1 VGVDLQPNDATGC
14 CDEYRAVDLGGADAF
29 TALSALPSPDL
40 ILHAGGV
47 SGLMVE
53 TDNPA
58 RIGAINIAGTMAIFE
73 LARTSKSRR
82 TVICSSIMAY
92 GPDRQPGALRIETEY
107 PEPISVYGASKV
119 AAEALMHA
127 FREEYRVDAVALR
140 FGHVYGVGRTTQ
152 CFVNEMLK
160 ALREQRPCHIPQA
173 SKSLRQYVHIDDVCR
188 AIDLAFAV
196 EAPPSRVFNITAGEI
211 HTLEE
216 VAKEVRQQIGAVE
229 VDFDENV
236 DLPNYR
242 IGKLSLA
249 LALAELGYEPELSL
263 AAGIQ
268 SLWRRGF
275 AP

>member
-1 VGVDLQPNDATGC
+1 V
-14 CDEYRAVDLGGADAF
+14 
-29 TALSALPSPDL
+29 
-40 ILHAGGV
+40 
-47 SGLMVE
+47 
-53 TDNPA
+53 
-58 RIGAINIAGTMAIFE
+58 
-73 LARTSKSRR
+73 
-82 TVICSSIMAY
+82 
-92 GPDRQPGALRIETEY
+92 
-107 PEPISVYGASKV
+107 
-119 AAEALMHA
+119 
-127 FREEYRVDAVALR
+127 
-140 FGHVYGVGRTTQ
+140 
-152 CFVNEMLK
+152 
-160 ALREQRPCHIPQA
+160 HIPQA

-242 IGKLSLA
+242 IGKLSIA
-249 LALAELGYEPELSL
+249 LALAELGYAPELSL

-268 SLWRRGF
+268 SFWRRGF